1 MRTWSS
7 IVKGIITDER
17 GGETLEYSLV
27 VALLVIAGLMIMSR
41 MGVKA
46 VARWTSIERALDI

>member
-1 MRTWSS
+1 MRTWFS

>member
-1 MRTWSS
+1 MKAFSS
-7 IVKGIITDER
+7 IFHRIVTDER

-46 VARWTSIERALDI
+46 VARWTTIERALDL

>member
-7 IVKGIITDER
+7 IVKGIIADER

-46 VARWTSIERALDI
+46 VARWSTIERALDL